1 MIPDEHKLSENDNL
15 KPLNNKRR
23 NNIVIDEN
31 NRLKWQIEDKENIDY
46 DIDWYIGN
54 KVREKKLD
62 RELTTDELLAYHT
75 FIVIAT
81 KEITKDFCNNR
92 SRRLEKKHK
101 KKYKN

>member
-31 NRLKWQIEDKENIDY
+31 NRLKWQIEDKENINY

-75 FIVIAT
+75 LIVLLI
-81 KEITKDFCNNR
+81 KDM
-92 SRRLEKKHK
+92 
-101 KKYKN
+101 KNGL

>member
-1 MIPDEHKLSENDNL
+1 MIPDEHKLSGNDNL

-54 KVREKKLD
+54 KVRERQLKFN
-62 RELTTDELLAYHT
+62 RELLIDELLSYKT
-75 FIVIAT
+75 SIELLINDM
-81 KEITKDFCNNR
+81 KNR
-92 SRRLEKKHK
+92 
-101 KKYKN
+101 

>member
-75 FIVIAT
+75 LIVLLI
-81 KEITKDFCNNR
+81 KDM
-92 SRRLEKKHK
+92 
-101 KKYKN
+101 KNGL